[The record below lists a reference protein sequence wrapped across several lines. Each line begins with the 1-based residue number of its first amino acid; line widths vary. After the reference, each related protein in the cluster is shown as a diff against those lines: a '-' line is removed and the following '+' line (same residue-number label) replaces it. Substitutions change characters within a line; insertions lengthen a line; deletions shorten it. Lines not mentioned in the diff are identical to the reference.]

1 MYEVFRVTLH
11 TNPPTDMNDANQ
23 YMDNVLGAW
32 IHDRYAI
39 CSQQNY
45 VNSPLCI
52 DIQLRY
58 DNGRSVDREPG
69 DYRDKRQYLINENL
83 TKQNKERI
91 E

>member
-1 MYEVFRVTLH
+1 MYEAFRVTLH

-58 DNGRSVDREPG
+58 DNGVP
-69 DYRDKRQYLINENL
+69 LIANL
-83 TKQNKERI
+83 ATIGI
-91 E
+91 EDNI